1 MVDRENL
8 LSTFLDLVQI
18 DSLTFNEKR
27 VASYIGRRL
36 KKLKIFF
43 EVDQAG
49 KTLGGNSGNLIARLP
64 GTKKKAKPIL
74 FAAHMDTVAPGVGV
88 EPVVKKGIVRSKGNT
103 ILGADNKAGC
113 AIVLAVLET
122 VKRKNLSHPPLE
134 VVFTVAEEKGL
145 LGAKQLNFKKL
156 RSKIGFVMDGDGAI
170 GNIVVKAPYQDAIK
184 AVFYGKA
191 AHAGVDP
198 EKGISSI
205 RGAALAIS
213 KMKLGRIDEE
223 TTANIGIIQ
232 GGRAINIIPDETTIE
247 GEARSRTLLKLKT
260 QAEKMRQAIEK
271 ANSEVGTRAKIEV
284 KRLYDGFSFSEK
296 DKVVQTAM
304 AALRRVGAKPNLVAS
319 GGGSDTNIF
328 NKAGI
333 RSVNLSCGA
342 KDVHTIRENVSVDHM
357 VKAAEI
363 ALALIRD

>member
-1 MVDRENL
+1 MVDQENL

-18 DSLTFNEKR
+18 ESLTFNER
-27 VASYIGRRL
+27 GVASYIGRRL
-36 KKLKIFF
+36 KKLKIPFQI
-43 EVDQAG
+43 DQAG
-49 KTLGGNSGNLIARLP
+49 KALGGNCGNLIACLP
-64 GTKKKAKPIL
+64 GTKRAKPIL

-88 EPVVKKGIVRSKGNT
+88 EPVVKKGVVRSKGNT

-113 AIVLAVLET
+113 AIVLEMLWT
-122 VKRKNLSHPPLE
+122 IKKKNLPHPPIE
-134 VVFTVAEEKGL
+134 AVFTVAEEKGL
-145 LGAKQLNFKKL
+145 LGVKQLNLKKL
-156 RSKIGFVMDGDGAI
+156 RSKIGFVMDGDGVI
-170 GNIVVKAPYQDAIK
+170 GNIIVKAPYQDAIK

-191 AHAGVDP
+191 AHAGVVP

-213 KMKLGRIDEE
+213 KMKLGRIDKE

-247 GEARSRTLLKLKT
+247 GEARSHALSKLKM
-260 QAEKMRQAIEK
+260 QVEKMRQAIER
-271 ANSEVGTRAKIEV
+271 ANGEVGTKAKVEV

-296 DKVVQTAM
+296 DKVVQMAM
-304 AALRRVGAKPNLVAS
+304 AAVRRVGAKPNLVAS

-342 KDVHTIRENVSVDHM
+342 KDVHTINESVLVDHM
-357 VKAAEI
+357 VKATEI
-363 ALALIRD
+363 TLALIRD